1 MRCPQCGHDNEV
13 TASQCARCHTALTP
27 NAAPPPGAV
36 PEEVGRLRRY
46 IPAVVADSVLHNQ
59 ERLRGER
66 REASIL
72 FADVVNFTQLSVSLD
87 AEAIFNLINGLLGRL
102 VECIHRYDGMVDKF
116 VGDGLMAVFG
126 APIAHENDPELAV
139 RAALDMQRA
148 AVEFEPVAR
157 AQVGVPLQIR
167 IGINSGPVVAGVI
180 GTDQQAAYTVIGET
194 VNLAARLQS
203 AARPGG
209 ILVSSRVYQ
218 QTRALFNFQTS
229 GTTRIKGFDQPILV
243 FEVASDRAEPL
254 ATRGIAGISTSL
266 LGRDEE
272 MDQLHQMLSA
282 FLSDRRG
289 RLILVSG
296 EAGLGKSRLVQ
307 EWLSAPL
314 PPTATVW
321 RGRGLPYFEGVG
333 YAPFRSLMEDALRFK
348 GEPEAWE
355 AQVTPALRPFL
366 RQVVGLPLSS
376 RENLAMR
383 NLEPERVKQL
393 TALAVREWLVHEAR
407 QQPLVVVLD
416 DFHWADDLSREL
428 LQTVVDVIDEAPLLV
443 CVMAR
448 PIPKRPLH
456 LDVASS
462 TRLLDAPVRLDIDL
476 KPLSAAHSR
485 ALLNDL
491 VELNDLPEQ
500 IISTV
505 LARAQGNPF
514 YLEEFV
520 RMLIEKDVLKPSGG
534 KWRVASATDLRTV
547 DVPTSLGGLMLTRFD
562 RLPKELQQILRDA
575 SVIGFEFPSRLL
587 EEVERRLH
595 GIMAVAPMLERLVE
609 LGMLATRHAV
619 SEPTYAF
626 AHVLTQETIY
636 NSLLHSQRPGL
647 HRTIAESIES
657 LYSEDVMDQAESL
670 ALHYDR
676 ARVRDRAMLYSVLA
690 GNRAKARF
698 ANYEAIEHYSRALQL
713 AQHLSGHESARWQ
726 AAMGLGDVEQ
736 LIGEYEEASA
746 FYQAMLEEWT
756 GATAEDRAWA
766 MLKLGQVWDKRG
778 DLRETDAWLR
788 QALKQL
794 DNVRGAAPDLRG
806 QVYSELGWLNLRR
819 GDLTAAQQWLE
830 QGLALVDKTQ
840 YYSAQSSVLNRLG
853 AVYYNRGQWTD
864 AVRYVEQALALRE
877 RLGDIVG
884 YARSLNNLGILK
896 WASGDWDGAQSD
908 YQRAVELHE
917 SIGEAEGLVQAGTNL
932 GLLYTDRGDWVRAE
946 AMLQRS
952 LAIAQRIAHPYELAT
967 SHMNLGRLYLFQER
981 WPDSAQHLNAAVGLY
996 EEAGARE
1003 NFNLKDTYYLQGVL
1017 ALEQGQVEAA
1027 QHWAKRSLDL
1037 LREATHTEQGNSPE
1051 WGNYDALAGR
1061 IYLAKRDMANAYQ
1074 YLDRA
1079 VTILQNGGQAI
1090 EAARALYWR
1099 ARVSLKQ
1106 NHLTE
1111 ARQDLETSRAV
1122 LERLGATADLQRV
1135 DKQLNE
1141 LETNL

>member
-1 MRCPQCGHDNEV
+1 MHCPQCGFDNEA
-13 TASQCARCHTALTP
+13 TAKQCARCHTAL
-27 NAAPPPGAV
+27 NVGAPAQLATAQEAV
-36 PEEVGRLRRY
+36 SRLRRY
-46 IPAVVADSVLHNQ
+46 LPAVVADSVLFDQ

-66 REASIL
+66 REISIL
-72 FADVVNFTQLSVSLD
+72 FVDVVNFTQLSLSLD
-87 AEAIFNLINGLLGRL
+87 AEAIFNLINGLLGRM

-126 APIAHENDPELAV
+126 APVAHENDPELAV

-148 AVEFEPVAR
+148 AAEFEPVAR
-157 AQVGVPLQIR
+157 AQVGAPLQIR
-167 IGINSGPVVAGVI
+167 IGINSGPAVAGVI
-180 GTDQQAAYTVIGET
+180 GTEQQAAYTVIGET
-194 VNLAARLQS
+194 VNLAARLQA

-218 QTRALFNFQTS
+218 QTRALFDFQTS
-229 GTTRIKGFDQPILV
+229 GTTHIKGFDQPILV
-243 FEVASDRAEPL
+243 FEVSSDRAEPL
-254 ATRGIAGISTSL
+254 PTRGIAGVSTAL
-266 LGRDEE
+266 LGRDDE
-272 MDQLHQMLSA
+272 MEQLHQMLSA

-289 RLILVSG
+289 RLVLIQG

-314 PPTATVW
+314 PVAAGIW

-333 YAPFRSLMEDALRFK
+333 YAPFRSLMEDALRLK
-348 GEPEAWE
+348 GEPEIFE
-355 AQVTPALRPFL
+355 AHVTPALRPFL
-366 RQVVGLPLSS
+366 RQIAGLPLTS
-376 RENLAMR
+376 RENIALR

-393 TALAVREWLVHEAR
+393 SALAVREWLVNESHE
-407 QQPLVVVLD
+407 QPLIVVID
-416 DFHWADDLSREL
+416 DFHWADDLSRDL
-428 LQTVVDVIDEAPLLV
+428 LQSVVDIIDEAPLLL
-443 CVMAR
+443 CVMTR
-448 PIPKRPLH
+448 PMPKRPLR
-456 LDVASS
+456 LDVGAS
-462 TRLLDAPVRLDIDL
+462 TRLLDAPVRLDIEL

-485 ALLNDL
+485 ALLGDL

-500 IISTV
+500 IIATI
-505 LARAQGNPF
+505 LARAEGNPF
-514 YLEEFV
+514 YIEEFV
-520 RMLIEKDVLKPSGG
+520 RMLIEKDVLKPSAG
-534 KWRVASATDLRTV
+534 KWRVASAMELRTV

-562 RLPKELQQILRDA
+562 RLPKELQQVLRDA
-575 SVIGFEFPSRLL
+575 SVIGLEFPSRLL

-595 GIMAVAPMLERLVE
+595 GISTAAPMLERLVE
-609 LGMLATRHAV
+609 LGMLVPRHAA

-647 HRTIAESIES
+647 HRTVAESIEF
-657 LYSEDVMDQAESL
+657 LFSEDVMDQAESL

-726 AAMGLGDVEQ
+726 AAIGLGDVEQ
-736 LIGEYEEASA
+736 LIGEYEEAAA

-778 DLRETDAWLR
+778 DLHEADNWLQ
-788 QALKQL
+788 QAQKQL
-794 DNVRGAAPDLRG
+794 DKVRGTASDLRG

-830 QGLALVDKTQ
+830 QGLTLVTKTQ
-840 YYSAQSSVLNRLG
+840 YYSVQSSVLNRLG
-853 AVYYNRGQWTD
+853 AVYYNRGQWAD
-864 AVRYVEQALALRE
+864 AVRYVEQALDLRE
-877 RLGDIVG
+877 RLGDVVG

-908 YQRAVELHE
+908 YQRAVEMHE

-932 GLLYTDRGDWVRAE
+932 GLLYTDRGDWIRAE

-952 LAIAQRIAHPYELAT
+952 LAIAQRIAHSYELAT

-981 WPDSAQHLNAAVGLY
+981 WSDSARHLNAAVSLY
-996 EEAGARE
+996 EEAGVRE

-1017 ALEQGQVEAA
+1017 GLEQGQLEAA
-1027 QHWAKRSLDL
+1027 QHWAKRSQDL
-1037 LREATHTEQGNSPE
+1037 LREATQTEQGSSPE
-1051 WGNYDALAGR
+1051 WGNYEILMGR
-1061 IYLAKRDMANAYQ
+1061 IDLAKHDLANAHRH
-1074 YLDRA
+1074 LDRA
-1079 VTILQNGGQAI
+1079 VTILQDGGQAI
-1090 EAARALYWR
+1090 ETARALYWR

-1106 NHLTE
+1106 DHLVE
-1111 ARQDLETSRAV
+1111 ARQDFETSRMV
-1122 LERLGATADLQRV
+1122 LEQLGAVADLQRV
-1135 DKQLNE
+1135 NGQLAE
-1141 LETNL
+1141 LNPAS

>member
-1 MRCPQCGHDNEV
+1 MD
-13 TASQCARCHTALTP
+13 S
-27 NAAPPPGAV
+27 AAQLLAEQEAV
-36 PEEVGRLRRY
+36 DRLRRY
-46 IPAVVADSVLHNQ
+46 VPAVVADSALYNQ
-59 ERLRGER
+59 QRLRGER
-66 REASIL
+66 REVSVL
-72 FADVVNFTQLSVSLD
+72 FADVVNFTQLSVALD
-87 AEAIFNLINGLLGRL
+87 AEAVFDLINGLLGRL

-126 APIAHENDPELAV
+126 APIAHEDDPELAV

-148 AVEFEPVAR
+148 AAEFEPVAR
-157 AQVGVPLQIR
+157 AQVGAPLQIR
-167 IGINSGPVVAGVI
+167 IGVNSGPAVAGVI
-180 GTDQQAAYTVIGET
+180 GTEQQAAYTVIGET

-218 QTRALFNFQTS
+218 QTRSLFNFQTS
-229 GTTRIKGFDQPILV
+229 GTTRVKGFDEPILV
-243 FEVASDRAEPL
+243 FEVSSDRAEPL
-254 ATRGIAGISTSL
+254 PTRGIAGIATTL

-272 MDQLHQMLSA
+272 MERLHQMLSA

-289 RLILVSG
+289 RLIVIQG
-296 EAGLGKSRLVQ
+296 EAGLGKSRLVYD
-307 EWLSAPL
+307 WLSAPL
-314 PPTATVW
+314 PVTASVW

-333 YAPFRSLMEDALRFK
+333 YAPFRSLIEDSLRLK
-348 GEPEAWE
+348 GEPEVWE
-355 AQVTPALRPFL
+355 AHVTPALRPFL
-366 RQVVGLPLSS
+366 RQVAGLPLTAH
-376 RENLAMR
+376 ENLAMR

-393 TALAVREWLVHEAR
+393 TALAVREWLMNEAR
-407 QQPLVVVLD
+407 QQPLIVVID
-416 DFHWADDLSREL
+416 DFHWADDLSRDL
-428 LQTVVDVIDEAPLLV
+428 LQSVVDLIDEAPLLL
-443 CVMAR
+443 CVMTR
-448 PIPKRPLH
+448 PMPKRPLR
-456 LDVASS
+456 LDLAAS
-462 TRLLDAPVRLDIDL
+462 TRLLDAPVRLDIEL

-491 VELNDLPEQ
+491 VDLNDLPEQ
-500 IISTV
+500 IIATI
-505 LARAQGNPF
+505 LARAEGNPF
-514 YLEEFV
+514 YIEEFV

-534 KWRVASATDLRTV
+534 KWRVTSALELRTV

-562 RLPKELQQILRDA
+562 RLPTELQRVLRDA
-575 SVIGFEFPSRLL
+575 SVIGLEFPSRLL
-587 EEVERRLH
+587 EDVERRLH
-595 GIMAVAPMLERLVE
+595 GISSAAPMLERLVE
-609 LGMLATRHAV
+609 LGMVVVRPAA

-636 NSLLHSQRPGL
+636 NSLLHSQRPAL

-657 LYSEDVMDQAESL
+657 LFSEDVMNQAEAL

-713 AQHLSGHESARWQ
+713 APHLSGHASARWQ
-726 AAMGLGDVEQ
+726 AAIGLGDVEQ
-736 LIGEYEEASA
+736 LIGEYEEAAA

-778 DLRETDAWLR
+778 DLHEADNWLR

-794 DNVRGAAPDLRG
+794 DQVRGAAPDLRG
-806 QVYSELGWLNLRR
+806 QVYSELGWLSLRR
-819 GDLTAAQQWLE
+819 SDLTAAQQWLE
-830 QGLALVDKTQ
+830 QGLALVSKTQ
-840 YYSAQSSVLNRLG
+840 YYSVQSSVLNRLG
-853 AVYYNRGQWTD
+853 AVYYNRGQWSN
-864 AVRYVEQALALRE
+864 AVRYVEQALTLRE
-877 RLGDIVG
+877 RLGDVVG

-908 YQRAVELHE
+908 YQRAVEMHE

-981 WPDSAQHLNAAVGLY
+981 WVDSARHLNAAVSLY
-996 EEAGARE
+996 EEAGARG

-1017 ALEQGQVEAA
+1017 ALEQGQFEVAA
-1027 QHWAKRSLDL
+1027 HWARRSLDL
-1037 LREATHTEQGNSPE
+1037 LREATHSDQSNSPE
-1051 WGNYDALAGR
+1051 WGNYEVLMGR
-1061 IYLAKRDMANAYQ
+1061 IFLATNDVTNAHSH
-1074 YLDRA
+1074 LDRA
-1079 VTILQNGGQAI
+1079 VSILQDGGQAI
-1090 EAARALYWR
+1090 ETARALYWR

-1106 NHLTE
+1106 DRFNE
-1111 ARQDLETSRAV
+1111 ARQDLEASRTI
-1122 LERLGATADLQRV
+1122 LEQLGALADSQRV
-1135 DKQLNE
+1135 DKHLNQLKM
-1141 LETNL
+1141 TP

>member
-1 MRCPQCGHDNEV
+1 
-13 TASQCARCHTALTP
+13 
-27 NAAPPPGAV
+27 
-36 PEEVGRLRRY
+36 LRRY
-46 IPAVVADSVLHNQ
+46 VPTVVADSVLFDR

-66 REASIL
+66 REVSIL

-87 AEAIFNLINGLLGRL
+87 AEAVFNLINGLLGRM

-126 APIAHENDPELAV
+126 APIAHENDAELTV

-148 AVEFEPVAR
+148 AAEFEPVAR
-157 AQVGVPLQIR
+157 AQVGAPLRIR
-167 IGINSGPVVAGVI
+167 IGINSGPAVAGVI
-180 GTDQQAAYTVIGET
+180 GTEQQAAYTVIGET

-203 AARPGG
+203 AVRPGG

-218 QTRALFNFQTS
+218 QTRALFDFQTS
-229 GTTRIKGFDQPILV
+229 GTTHIKGFDQPILV
-243 FEVASDRAEPL
+243 FEVAGDRAEPL
-254 ATRGIAGISTSL
+254 PTRGIAGITTTL
-266 LGRDEE
+266 LGRDDE
-272 MDQLHQMLSA
+272 MEKLHQMLSA

-289 RLILVSG
+289 RLIVVQG
-296 EAGLGKSRLVQ
+296 EAGLGKSRLAQ

-314 PPTATVW
+314 PTTATIW

-333 YAPFRSLMEDALRFK
+333 YAPFRSLIEDALRFK
-348 GEPEAWE
+348 GEPEALE
-355 AQVTPALRPFL
+355 AHLTPALRPFL
-366 RQVVGLPLSS
+366 RQIAGLPLTQ
-376 RENLAMR
+376 RENVALR

-393 TALAVREWLVHEAR
+393 TSLAVREWLVNEAR
-407 QQPLVVVLD
+407 QQPLIVVID
-416 DFHWADDLSREL
+416 DFHWADDLSRDL
-428 LQTVVDVIDEAPLLV
+428 LQSVVDIIDESPLLL
-443 CVMAR
+443 CVMTR
-448 PIPKRPLH
+448 PTPKRPLR
-456 LDVASS
+456 LDLAAS
-462 TRLLDAPVRLDIDL
+462 TRLLDAPVRLDIEL

-500 IISTV
+500 IIATI
-505 LARAQGNPF
+505 LARAEGNPF
-514 YLEEFV
+514 YIEEFV
-520 RMLIEKDVLKPSGG
+520 RMLIEKDVLKPTSG
-534 KWRVASATDLRTV
+534 KWRVASAMELRTV

-562 RLPKELQQILRDA
+562 RLPKELQQVLRDA
-575 SVIGFEFPSRLL
+575 SVIGLEFPSRLL

-595 GIMAVAPMLERLVE
+595 GTAAAAPMLERLVE
-609 LGMLATRHAV
+609 LGMLTPRHAT

-647 HRTIAESIES
+647 HRTVAESIEF
-657 LYSEDVMDQAESL
+657 LFSEDAMNQAESL

-726 AAMGLGDVEQ
+726 AAIGLGDVEQ
-736 LIGEYEEASA
+736 LIGEYEEAAA
-746 FYQAMLEEWT
+746 FYQAMLEEWM

-778 DLRETDAWLR
+778 DLHEADNWLQ
-788 QALKQL
+788 QALQQL
-794 DNVRGAAPDLRG
+794 DKVHVAAPDLRG
-806 QVYSELGWLNLRR
+806 QVYSELGWMNLRR

-830 QGLALVDKTQ
+830 QGLTLVNVTQ
-840 YYSAQSSVLNRLG
+840 YYSVQSSVLNRLG
-853 AVYYNRGQWTD
+853 AVYYNRGQWTE
-864 AVRYVEQALALRE
+864 AVSYVEQALALRE
-877 RLGDIVG
+877 RLGDVVG

-908 YQRAVELHE
+908 YQRAVEMHE

-981 WPDSAQHLNAAVGLY
+981 WPDSTRHLNAAVSLY
-996 EEAGARE
+996 EEAGARG

-1017 ALEQGQVEAA
+1017 ALEQGQIEAA

-1037 LREATHTEQGNSPE
+1037 LREATGTEQGSSPE
-1051 WGNYDALAGR
+1051 WGNYEVLAGR
-1061 IYLAKRDMANAYQ
+1061 INLAKRDMANAYRH
-1074 YLDRA
+1074 LDRA
-1079 VTILQNGGQAI
+1079 VTILQDGGQAI
-1090 EAARALYWR
+1090 EAARSLYWR
-1099 ARVSLKQ
+1099 ARVSLQ
-1106 NHLTE
+1106 QDRLTE
-1111 ARQDLETSRAV
+1111 ARQDLEMSRTV
-1122 LERLGATADLQRV
+1122 LEQLGAAADLQRV
-1135 DKQLNE
+1135 DKQLAE
-1141 LETNL
+1141 LKTTS

>member
-1 MRCPQCGHDNEV
+1 MRCPQCGFDNEAV
-13 TASQCARCHTALTP
+13 ASQCARCHTALTP
-27 NAAPPPGAV
+27 DAATQLRAAQEAV
-36 PEEVGRLRRY
+36 NRLRRY
-46 IPAVVADSVLHNQ
+46 VPAVVADSALFDQ
-59 ERLRGER
+59 DRLRGER
-66 REASIL
+66 REVCIL
-72 FADVVNFTQLSVSLD
+72 FVDVVNFTELSVSLD
-87 AEAIFNLINGLLGRL
+87 AEAVFNLINGLLGRM
-102 VECIHRYDGMVDKF
+102 VACIHRYDGMVDKF

-139 RAALDMQRA
+139 RAALDMLQA
-148 AVEFEPVAR
+148 AAEFEPVAR
-157 AQVGVPLQIR
+157 TQVGAPLQIR
-167 IGINSGPVVAGVI
+167 IGINSGPAVAGII

-218 QTRALFNFQTS
+218 QTRALFDYQTS
-229 GTTRIKGFDQPILV
+229 GTTHVKGFDQPILV
-243 FEVASDRAEPL
+243 FEVISNRAEPL
-254 ATRGIAGISTSL
+254 PMRGIAGIATAL
-266 LGRDEE
+266 LGRDDE
-272 MDQLHQMLSA
+272 MEHLHQMLSA
-282 FLSDRRG
+282 FLGDRRG
-289 RLILVSG
+289 RLITVQG
-296 EAGLGKSRLVQ
+296 EAGLGKTRLVQ

-314 PPTATVW
+314 PVTAVVW
-321 RGRGLPYFEGVG
+321 HGRGLPYFEGVG
-333 YAPFRSLMEDALRFK
+333 YAPFRSLMEDSLRLR
-348 GEPEAWE
+348 GDPEAWE
-355 AQVTPALRPFL
+355 AHVTPALRPFL
-366 RQVVGLPLSS
+366 RQVAGLSLTP
-376 RENLAMR
+376 RENVAMR

-393 TALAVREWLVHEAR
+393 TALAVREWLVNEAR
-407 QQPLVVVLD
+407 QQPLIIVMD
-416 DFHWADDLSREL
+416 DFHWADDLSRDL
-428 LQTVVDVIDEAPLLV
+428 LQSVVDVIDEAPLLL
-443 CVMAR
+443 CIMNR
-448 PIPKRPLH
+448 PMPKRPLH
-456 LDVASS
+456 LDIESS

-491 VELNDLPEQ
+491 VDLNDLPEP
-500 IISTV
+500 IISTI
-505 LARAQGNPF
+505 LARAEGNPF
-514 YLEEFV
+514 YVEEFV
-520 RMLIEKDVLKPSGG
+520 RMLIEKDVLKPGDG
-534 KWRVASATDLRTV
+534 KWRVASAMELRTV

-562 RLPKELQQILRDA
+562 RLPKELQQVLRDA
-575 SVIGFEFPSRLL
+575 SVIGLEFPARLL

-595 GIMAVAPMLERLVE
+595 GIPTVSPMLERLVE
-609 LGMLATRHAV
+609 LGMVTPRHAA

-647 HRTIAESIES
+647 HRTVAESIEF
-657 LYSEDVMDQAESL
+657 LFSEDAMNQAESL

-698 ANYEAIEHYSRALQL
+698 ANFEAIEHYSRALQL

-726 AAMGLGDVEQ
+726 AAIGLGDVEQ
-736 LIGEYEEASA
+736 LIGEYEEAAA

-778 DLRETDAWLR
+778 DLHEADNWLR

-794 DNVRGAAPDLRG
+794 DDVRGAAPDLRG
-806 QVYSELGWLNLRR
+806 QVYSELGWLSLRR

-830 QGLALVDKTQ
+830 QGLALVNRTQ
-840 YYSAQSSVLNRLG
+840 YYSVQSSVLNRLG
-853 AVYYNRGQWTD
+853 AVYYNRGQWAD
-864 AVRYVEQALALRE
+864 AVRHVEQALILRE
-877 RLGDIVG
+877 RLGDVVG

-908 YQRAVELHE
+908 YQRAVEMHE

-932 GLLYTDRGDWVRAE
+932 GLLYTDRGDWLRAE

-981 WPDSAQHLNAAVGLY
+981 WLDSARHLNAAVNLY

-1017 ALEQGQVEAA
+1017 ALEQGQIEVA
-1027 QHWAKRSLDL
+1027 QQWAKRSLDL
-1037 LREATHTEQGNSPE
+1037 LREATRTEQGNSPE
-1051 WGNYDALAGR
+1051 WGSYEVLAGR
-1061 IYLAKRDMANAYQ
+1061 INLVKQDMTNAYRH
-1074 YLDRA
+1074 LDRA
-1079 VTILQNGGQAI
+1079 VTILQEGGQAI
-1090 EAARALYWR
+1090 EVARALYWR
-1099 ARVSLKQ
+1099 ARVGLKQ
-1106 NHLTE
+1106 NRFNE
-1111 ARQDLETSRAV
+1111 ARQDLETSRSI
-1122 LERLGATADLQRV
+1122 LEQLGAMAELQRV
-1135 DKQLNE
+1135 HKQLAQ
-1141 LETNL
+1141 LATAS